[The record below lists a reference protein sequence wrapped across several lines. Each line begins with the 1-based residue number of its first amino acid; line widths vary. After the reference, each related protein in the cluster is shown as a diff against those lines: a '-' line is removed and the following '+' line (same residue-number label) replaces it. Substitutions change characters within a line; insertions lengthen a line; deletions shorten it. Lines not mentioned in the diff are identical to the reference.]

1 MLFVALPAPFLQF
14 VCLSYANNFVLFTV
28 AAHAT
33 MTETTQR
40 DTKATVVVIDD
51 DIHILELADLILA
64 RRGYQVFTAPM
75 ARAGLEIISARQP
88 ELVLLDYMMPEMDG
102 MTALREIRTRFPNTY
117 VVIFTGKGNEEI
129 AVELMKAGAS
139 EYILKPFNNR
149 DLVER
154 LDNVLRIREIELH
167 NRSLQQEQVRLLQEI
182 DNWNQDLQ
190 KRVHEKSDALQKA
203 QSEITQSE
211 KLAALGYLSAGMA
224 HEIRNPL
231 NSISLFIQL
240 MRQNTIDAEQ
250 LEYQGKILK
259 EIDRIDDIIR
269 KLLDASRR
277 TRTISNDIS
286 INQVIDNAL
295 EVFFPQIET
304 GKIKVTRSYCES
316 LSPIKADSVELG
328 QIFTNLFLNALDEM
342 KAGGHLEIQISEE
355 NSRVV
360 VRIADSGGGIS
371 ADTLPNIFDPFFSTK
386 ARGTGMGLPV
396 VQRIARIYDGNI
408 TVEKTSPAGT
418 VFRLDFP
425 ACS

>member
-1 MLFVALPAPFLQF
+1 
-14 VCLSYANNFVLFTV
+14 
-28 AAHAT
+28 
-33 MTETTQR
+33 MTESTLR

-51 DIHILELADLILA
+51 DIHILELAELILA
-64 RRGYQVFTAPM
+64 KRGYRVFTAPT
-75 ARAGLEIISARQP
+75 ARYGMEIIAAQLP

-102 MTALREIRTRFPNTY
+102 LTALREIHSRFPNTY

-129 AVELMKAGAS
+129 AVELMKGGAS

-167 NRSLQQEQVRLLQEI
+167 NKSLQQEHVRLLQEI

-190 KRVHEKSDALQKA
+190 RRVHEKTEALQKA
-203 QSEITQSE
+203 QSEIAQSE

-240 MRQNTIDAEQ
+240 MRQNTSDPEQ

-277 TRTISNDIS
+277 TRTITNDVS
-286 INQVIDNAL
+286 IDRVIDNAL
-295 EVFFPQIET
+295 DVFSPQIET
-304 GKIKVTRSYCES
+304 GKIRVTRSYCDS
-316 LSPIKADSVELG
+316 PPPIKADPAELE
-328 QIFTNLFLNALDEM
+328 QIFTNLFLNALEEM
-342 KAGGHLEIQISEE
+342 GIGGHLEIQILEE
-355 NSRVV
+355 NGRVV
-360 VRIADSGGGIS
+360 VRVADSGGGIS
-371 ADTLPNIFDPFFSTK
+371 AETLPNIFDPFFSTK
-386 ARGTGMGLPV
+386 TRGTGMGLPV
-396 VQRIARIYDGNI
+396 VQRIARIYEGNI
-408 TVEKTSPAGT
+408 TVESTSPNGT

-425 ACS
+425 ACR

>member
-1 MLFVALPAPFLQF
+1 
-14 VCLSYANNFVLFTV
+14 
-28 AAHAT
+28 
-33 MTETTQR
+33 MTEPSPQ
-40 DTKATVVVIDD
+40 DTKATIVVVDD
-51 DIHILELADLILA
+51 DVHILELIELILA
-64 RRGYQVFTAPM
+64 KRGYRVFSAS
-75 ARAGLEIISARQP
+75 SARTGIEIVAAHQP
-88 ELVLLDYMMPEMDG
+88 ELVLLDYMMPEIDG
-102 MTALREIRTRFPNTY
+102 LTALRDIRTRFPNTY
-117 VVIFTGKGNEEI
+117 VVMFTGKGNEEI

-167 NRSLQQEQVRLLQEI
+167 NRLLQEEHVRLLREI

-190 KRVHEKSDALQKA
+190 KRIHEKTDALQKA
-203 QSEITQSE
+203 QSEIAQSE

-231 NSISLFIQL
+231 NSISLFVQL
-240 MRQNTIDAEQ
+240 MKQNTDDPEQ
-250 LEYQGKILK
+250 LDYQNKILK

-277 TRTISNDIS
+277 TRTITNNIS
-286 INQVIDNAL
+286 IDRVIDNAL
-295 EVFFPQIET
+295 EVFSPQIET
-304 GKIKVTRSYCES
+304 GKITVTRSYCDTPP
-316 LSPIKADSVELG
+316 PIKADPTELE

-342 KAGGHLEIQISEE
+342 EPGGHLQVQVCVE
-355 NSRVV
+355 NGRVV
-360 VRIADSGGGIS
+360 VRVSDTGGGIP
-371 ADTLPNIFDPFFSTK
+371 AETLPNIFDPFFTTK
-386 ARGTGMGLPV
+386 AKGTGMGLPV

-408 TVEKTSPAGT
+408 SVESTSPGGT